1 MFGKGRQTRDGKE
14 LKKKKNVEKGK
25 GKMVVCPDF

>member
-1 MFGKGRQTRDGKE
+1 MGRGRQTRNGNE
-14 LKKKKNVEKGK
+14 LKRKKDVEKGK